1 MAEISAEKVKE
12 LREKSGAGMMDCK
25 KALAAVG
32 GDLEKAFDHLRKEG
46 TVKAAKK
53 AGRATSEGL
62 VGVVVSSDKRAAA
75 VVELNCETDFVARTD
90 QFLGFLNALG
100 ELIVKDKPQTLD
112 ALLGQKL
119 GGVTVQE
126 TLSQMISKIGE
137 NMAIRRF
144 RLVEAGAK
152 EAVGAYIHAG
162 SKIVSIIKLQGD
174 GVDEPTARDIAMH
187 VAAMSPRYIDRGQ
200 VPTAVLDREKEVLKA
215 SPDLVGKPE
224 NILEKILLGKLN
236 RFYSEA
242 CLAEQ
247 PFIKDVTGKKTVGDC
262 LKEKSAG
269 AKIVEMVRFQVGEV
283 PSRDTALDDAREG
296 S

>member
-1 MAEISAEKVKE
+1 M
-12 LREKSGAGMMDCK
+12 
-25 KALAAVG
+25 
-32 GDLEKAFDHLRKEG
+32 
-46 TVKAAKK
+46 
-53 AGRATSEGL
+53 
-62 VGVVVSSDKRAAA
+62 VSSDKRAAA